1 MVEIVIK
8 IQVWSTHKPSADTP
22 GKPQKKSFFSD
33 PATKALPPLHFLES
47 FFGKWDSKKSCLA
60 RTLLNNVSIAKMQ
73 KI

>member
-47 FFGKWDSKKSCLA
+47 VFRKMRFKKVLFGQDLTPPPSTS
-60 RTLLNNVSIAKMQ
+60 Q
-73 KI
+73 